1 MVKVRDLFLGKLA
14 IKNGLVSETQVR
26 ECLPLVGQREEW
38 GTLGQVL
45 LAHRYLDDAKLAGL
59 ERMRARTQ
67 AMLAE
72 SLFGRIAV
80 QAGLITQSQL
90 EECLTLQK
98 DRKLRV
104 PIGKLLLEKGY
115 LAEEE
120 WKAVL
125 QEQDVQRLAKLR
137 GEKPAGAAAAA
148 VPAPNPEAK
157 ENPTEKK
164 RPNIQPGAFKGGSIK
179 PQKEGEG

>member
-1 MVKVRDLFLGKLA
+1 MVHIRDLFLGKLA
-14 IKNGLVSETQVR
+14 IKNGLASEAQVK

-80 QAGLITQSQL
+80 QAGLITQFQL
-90 EECLTLQK
+90 EECLALQK

-137 GEKPAGAAAAA
+137 GEKSADAATA
-148 VPAPNPEAK
+148 PAPAATEC
-157 ENPTEKK
+157 PTEKK

-179 PQKEGEG
+179 PQKEGGA